1 MIQNN
6 NSKDDPKSWEKIGGT
21 ENIHTKKFIREPEDL
36 KNRDEQY
43 NTRNEK

>member
-21 ENIHTKKFIREPEDL
+21 ENIHTKKVYQRARRF
-36 KNRDEQY
+36 KEQ
-43 NTRNEK
+43 R